1 MERKVRGEPDHR
13 MLGWLTLTQV
23 HLVKICFVSL
33 KLKVLPLFKIKR
45 KMNVK
50 TNSICFVSA
59 ESQTS
64 PENESGDDGE
74 GSRPD
79 IPKEEAGGN
88 GQTQS
93 GPD

>member
-1 MERKVRGEPDHR
+1 MERKVRGEPNR
-13 MLGWLTLTQV
+13 LLGWLTLTQV
-23 HLVKICFVSL
+23 HLVK
-33 KLKVLPLFKIKR
+33 
-45 KMNVK
+45 
-50 TNSICFVSA
+50 ICFVSA

-74 GSRPD
+74 GSGPD

-93 GPD
+93 GPHK

>member
-1 MERKVRGEPDHR
+1 
-13 MLGWLTLTQV
+13 
-23 HLVKICFVSL
+23 
-33 KLKVLPLFKIKR
+33 
-45 KMNVK
+45 MNVK